1 MKNIFYKSPKTVA
14 HIPTEKVK
22 VKFTLQKKGFINL
35 IGTKRGKRTAYHAS
49 VSIKKGIAKVKT
61 FASRKALKA
70 YQIADQLKTK
80 ALKAKKLCASFIKS
94 GRIESHILTAK
105 DNLKK
110 AIFNGENS
118 YTIASLYINVCKAIK
133 EVKDFKYSLPKY
145 IRVNLF

>member
-1 MKNIFYKSPKTVA
+1 MKNPSHVRLTAQKIKIKTV
-14 HIPTEKVK
+14 
-22 VKFTLQKKGFINL
+22 GYINL
-35 IGTKRGKRTAYHAS
+35 ISRRQGATA
-49 VSIKKGIAKVKT
+49 SIKKGIAKVKT

-80 ALKAKKLCASFIKS
+80 ALKAKKLCASFIKC

-133 EVKDFKYSLPKY
+133 EVKDFKFTLPKY